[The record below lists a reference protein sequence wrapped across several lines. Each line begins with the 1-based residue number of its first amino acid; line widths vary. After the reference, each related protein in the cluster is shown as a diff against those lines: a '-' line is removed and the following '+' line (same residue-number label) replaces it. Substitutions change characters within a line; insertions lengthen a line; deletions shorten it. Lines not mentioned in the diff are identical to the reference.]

1 MMLVGCQNWW
11 PWKGSGDGQ
20 APGQGTCR
28 LSPEELLRQTKKL
41 GLQKG
46 ALAAVKAEAF
56 VPPAKPTPIDPAI
69 AERYTQE
76 DRDLDE
82 QRYQK
87 ALLDWQQL
95 NSERYRLWLAD
106 HTRRERQL
114 ELGLQ
119 AQTNQLGDQG
129 CSPAKRP

>member
-1 MMLVGCQNWW
+1 MLAGCQNWW
-11 PWKGSGDGQ
+11 PWKGGGDGHT
-20 APGQGTCR
+20 PGQSTCR
-28 LSPEELLRQTKKL
+28 LSPEELTRQTKNL
-41 GLQKG
+41 GLQQK
-46 ALAAVKAEAF
+46 ALAAVRAEAF

-69 AERYTQE
+69 AERYTVE

-95 NSERYRLWLAD
+95 NSERYRLWLSD
-106 HTRRERQL
+106 HTRRQRQL

-119 AQTNQLGDQG
+119 AQTKQLAAQG
-129 CSPAKRP
+129 CNQTKQP